1 MKKILKYQCF
11 DLVKALIIYY
21 LVILLII
28 SLAVIGMNV
37 AGGTERSGLGFSSEF
52 FCLIVGLCM
61 FREYFYLFMQNGVSR
76 KKIFA
81 GACMCLVI
89 FSAVMSAM
97 DVLLLYLL
105 EALPVG
111 NITYMT
117 ISSTLYYG
125 YVNNAGPVL
134 RLLVE
139 LVISFL
145 VMYVFFVAG
154 YLISICFYRSPKP
167 GKIGIAVGL
176 PLLVVGGIP
185 VLMVAFPE
193 VFARLMSLFLF
204 CMGYSDTSS
213 GNPFIG
219 MVSLTVFSL
228 VITGI
233 SYRAV
238 KGAQI

>member
-1 MKKILKYQCF
+1 
-11 DLVKALIIYY
+11 
-21 LVILLII
+21 
-28 SLAVIGMNV
+28 
-37 AGGTERSGLGFSSEF
+37 
-52 FCLIVGLCM
+52 
-61 FREYFYLFMQNGVSR
+61 
-76 KKIFA
+76 
-81 GACMCLVI
+81 MCLVI

-185 VLMVAFPE
+185 VLMVAFPDI
-193 VFARLMSLFLF
+193 FARLISFFLF
-204 CMGYSDTSS
+204 IMGYSDTSS

-219 MVSLTVFSL
+219 MVTLTVFSL
-228 VITGI
+228 VITGL

-238 KGAQI
+238 KGAQIWSRTKSCRNVLRLVCIRRTLLYVFTFFPGFP